1 MENSN
6 QMKKIEKIIAL
17 SVFAFL
23 VIFVVAIF
31 SFVEVG
37 KARRKNAKYD
47 SFIVALQTQ
56 KSSLESDIEEMK
68 DEDYLNEQARD
79 HLGMIK
85 DGETLYIYK

>member
-1 MENSN
+1 MENSK

-17 SVFAFL
+17 SIFAF
-23 VIFVVAIF
+23 VVVFVVAVF

-47 SFIVALQTQ
+47 TFIASLQVQ
-56 KSSLESDIEEMK
+56 KSSLESNIEEMK
-68 DEDYLNEQARD
+68 NDDYLNEQARD
-79 HLGMIK
+79 YLGMIK

>member
-6 QMKKIEKIIAL
+6 QMKKIERIIAL

-23 VIFVVAIF
+23 VVFVVAIF

-37 KARRKNAKYD
+37 QARRKNAKYD
-47 SFIVALQTQ
+47 SFIASLQVQ
-56 KSSLESDIEEMK
+56 KSSLETNIEEMK

-79 HLGMIK
+79 YLGMIK